1 MVLAKAFIYKPGKVS
16 PVELLGISLV
26 LVKVHLFS
34 TQVLADWPPKK
45 KPSYP
50 GWKAMKVECCGCW
63 VHEKT
68 SHFWNMK
75 KYQNPVW
82 EHHDSSNFYRIFFA
96 WWIKW
101 YLFGWI
107 EVQQR
112 WTSAKVSVAC
122 RAHFQYRLRS
132 YHVCT
137 QLSGFNC
144 SAATDLKCCQKNT
157 PKLHNMV
164 NISKETPETPFNVN
178 FSSHF

>member
-1 MVLAKAFIYKPGKVS
+1 MHR
-16 PVELLGISLV
+16 LV
-26 LVKVHLFS
+26 LFLNR
-34 TQVLADWPPKK
+34 
-45 KPSYP
+45 

-63 VHEKT
+63 VQEEPPTFGIWKNLKPCMRT
-68 SHFWNMK
+68 SWFLK
-75 KYQNPVW
+75 LLQEILCK
-82 EHHDSSNFYRIFFA
+82 R
-96 WWIKW
+96 WIKR

-137 QLSGFNC
+137 QLSGSNC

-157 PKLHNMV
+157 PKLHKWLIFQRKRLKHLSMS
-164 NISKETPETPFNVN
+164 ISPLI
-178 FSSHF
+178 FSIQLTQ